1 MKSAYI
7 EIDPHRTVGSV
18 DDKVYGHFLESN
30 FFGNIE
36 GGVFDEGSPLALG
49 GDGPERGLR
58 RDVIQACRDLGLPIV
73 RWPGGNF
80 ASAYH
85 WEDGIGPRSQRP
97 RRLELAWHGEE
108 SNRFGTDEF
117 LAWCAAVGTEPYL
130 VNSCRNID
138 EAVHWLEYTNSTA
151 DTAYARMRPRN
162 KPYGVRYWGI
172 GNEVYGDWQV
182 GHRSAERYAEDAR
195 EHATFLRAAD
205 PSIRLIGVGNERE
218 EWLRPLLRRA
228 GRLLDY
234 VSLHLYGASTHLFT
248 GAAEVDVIA
257 AQSLYFEER
266 IEATARLI
274 ESLAG
279 EVGLPQAPAI
289 ALDEWNM
296 RHLEPTSWPEPHP
309 GARGGIADRD
319 TDPDAPTDDL
329 RVNRWSTRTMA
340 DVLFYAGVFHAIHR
354 LSGMA
359 AAPRMA
365 NTVNLINAN
374 APIQVRPTGVV
385 RTATYHVWDLYQNHL
400 GRTVLPTEVESPAR
414 RRAIRQGDNRLPG
427 GGFDTR
433 GGIVPALDVVAT
445 RSAEGIQVAAINRD
459 HDTIRATLRIGGAP
473 APAHAHV
480 RDIVADVLAVN
491 SLDQSELVCLTDR
504 GIQPAASY
512 DFPPYSVTLLSF
524 AT

>member
-1 MKSAYI
+1 MKSAHI
-7 EIDPHRTVGSV
+7 DVDPHRTVGTV
-18 DDKVYGHFLESN
+18 DGLIYGHFLESN

-49 GDGPERGLR
+49 GDGPENGLR
-58 RDVIQACRDLGLPIV
+58 RDVIEVCRQLGLPIV

-85 WEDGIGPRSQRP
+85 WQDGIGPRAQRP

-130 VNSCRNID
+130 VNSCRDID

-151 DTAYARMRPRN
+151 DTAYARMRPH
-162 KPYGVRYWGI
+162 KAPVRYWGI

-182 GHRSAERYAEDAR
+182 GHRSAARYADDAR
-195 EHATFLRAAD
+195 EHATFLRAVD
-205 PSIRLIGVGNERE
+205 PSVRLIGVGNDRE
-218 EWLRPLLRRA
+218 EWLRPLLHRA

-234 VSLHLYGASTHLFT
+234 VSLHVYGASTHLFT
-248 GAAEVDVIA
+248 GAAEVDEIA
-257 AQSLYFEER
+257 AQALYFEER

-279 EVGLPQAPAI
+279 EAGLSRTPAI
-289 ALDEWNM
+289 SLDEWNM
-296 RHLEPTSWPEPHP
+296 RHLEPTAWPEPAA
-309 GARGGIADRD
+309 GANGGTADREIC
-319 TDPDAPTDDL
+319 PDAPTDHL

-340 DVLFYAGVFHAIHR
+340 DALFYAGVFHALHR

-359 AAPRMA
+359 AAPKMA

-374 APIQVRPTGVV
+374 APIQVRTTGVV
-385 RTATYHVWDLYQNHL
+385 RTPTYHVWDLYQNHL
-400 GRTVLPTEVESPAR
+400 GRTVLAAEVESPAR
-414 RRAIRQGDNRLPG
+414 RKAIRQGDNRLPG

-433 GGIVPALDVVAT
+433 GGVVPTLDVVAT
-445 RSAEGIQVAAINRD
+445 RSADGVQIAAINRD
-459 HDTIRATLRIGGAP
+459 HDTVGTTIRIGGAP

-491 SLDQSELVCLTDR
+491 SLDQPDAVRLTDR
-504 GIQPAASY
+504 GVQPAETY
-512 DFPPYSVTLLSF
+512 QFPPFSVSLLSYP
-524 AT
+524 A